1 MDFVWPENLHALWR
15 EADEFA
21 DEMLARFG
29 RANDSWINGYSKQC
43 SEALGARGWIGL
55 TWPEPYGGGRPPI
68 ERLAI
73 AERLIARGVPIA
85 ASWFADRQMGPCL
98 IAFGTDE
105 QRELYLPDIRAG
117 RSTWCIGM
125 SEPNAGSDLASL
137 TTSARRD
144 GDEFVI
150 NGQKIW
156 TSFGETA
163 DYCYLICRT
172 SSSDKPH

>member
-105 QRELYLPDIRAG
+105 QRELYLPDLDYSPLLQEAQQV
-117 RSTWCIGM
+117 
-125 SEPNAGSDLASL
+125 NHVVAVL
-137 TTSARRD
+137 TT
-144 GDEFVI
+144 
-150 NGQKIW
+150 
-156 TSFGETA
+156 
-163 DYCYLICRT
+163 RT
-172 SSSDKPH
+172 Q